1 MPGAPTRFGT
11 RGFILDLL
19 IPAAAIP
26 RTDMNQDIFFL
37 VSTASDG
44 AYVARALG
52 HPVEA
57 RAASASELKGQAQ
70 RALADYLGPSGWGR
84 RITLLRTRATSLVA

>member
-1 MPGAPTRFGT
+1 
-11 RGFILDLL
+11 
-19 IPAAAIP
+19 
-26 RTDMNQDIFFL
+26 MNQDVFFL

-57 RAASASELKGQAQ
+57 RAASAVELKGKAKT
-70 RALADYLGPSGWGR
+70 ALAAYLGPSGWGR
-84 RITLLRTRATSLVA
+84 RVTLVRTNTDLIVA

>member
-1 MPGAPTRFGT
+1 MDCASVSPTFSS
-11 RGFILDLL
+11 L
-19 IPAAAIP
+19 PAASTQ
-26 RTDMNQDIFFL
+26 TDMNQDVFFL

-57 RAASASELKGQAQ
+57 RAASASELKGKAQ
-70 RALADYLGPSGWGR
+70 TALAAYLGPSGWGR
-84 RITLLRTRATSLVA
+84 RVTLVRTHTDLIAA